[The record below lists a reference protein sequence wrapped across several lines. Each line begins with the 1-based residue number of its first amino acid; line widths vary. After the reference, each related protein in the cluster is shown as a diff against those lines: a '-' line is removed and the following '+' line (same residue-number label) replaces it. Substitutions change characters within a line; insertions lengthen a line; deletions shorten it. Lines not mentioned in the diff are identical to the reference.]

1 MSIQLRL
8 DAPALAALF
17 PEGSTARVDLQNAV
31 MAQFINHYLKP
42 NIVTA
47 EVLKQVEAAK
57 SVAVSEAMRALSI
70 RNWSNVELTEDF
82 KRQIKKTT
90 SDQVE
95 QLIRTVAQDRAEEY
109 ALRAEIDLQRRVD
122 SALERMTVVALRD
135 RLAEKIKLL

>member
-57 SVAVSEAMRALSI
+57 SVAVSEVMRALSI

-82 KRQIKKTT
+82 KRQIRKTAN
-90 SDQVE
+90 DQVE

-109 ALRAEIDLQRRVD
+109 ALRAEVDLQRRVD
-122 SALERMTVVALRD
+122 SALERLTVAALHD
-135 RLAEKIKLL
+135 RLAEKIKML